1 MRKWQEIAFITLS
14 NLCVA
19 LVAGGVLKAIFDKD
33 SKVTAVVV
41 VATGLYIGIATIII
55 SKHYDEKG
63 NKNV

>member
-1 MRKWQEIAFITLS
+1 M
-14 NLCVA
+14 
-19 LVAGGVLKAIFDKD
+19 AGGFLKAIFDKD
-33 SKVTAVVV
+33 SKVAAVVV

>member
-14 NLCVA
+14 NLCV
-19 LVAGGVLKAIFDKD
+19 
-33 SKVTAVVV
+33 AVVV

>member
-33 SKVTAVVV
+33 SKVAAVVV

-55 SKHYDEKG
+55 STHYHEKG